1 MKINNIE
8 GQINL
13 FDLPMQEIIKPKNP
27 VTKCVPKQNNFI
39 EIISLYEKSCNRIV
53 KQVCGALLI
62 ELEDRTLYFNREGV
76 NELELKKDMELLPG
90 DEILVVNED
99 KDLNDL
105 QLKKLK
111 DMNVEQYIKRK
122 GDSNI
127 IISMPEQTIVI
138 NPRGW
143 ILEYE
148 QKPKYHE
155 NELFITEIVKENT
168 DLDNKI
174 TKMDTNITDFKIDDL
189 VEIEY
194 EGIKGVGNVVRVYN
208 NGETINVAWDGKQTA
223 FYYKCIK
230 KVS

>member
-1 MKINNIE
+1 MKVNNIE

-13 FDLPMQEIIKPKNP
+13 FDLPIQEIIKPKNP
-27 VTKCVPKQNNFI
+27 VTKCVPKQNNFN

-90 DEILVVNED
+90 DEILIVNED

-111 DMNVEQYIKRK
+111 DMKVAQYIKRK
-122 GDSNI
+122 GDTNI

-143 ILEYE
+143 VLEYE

-155 NELFITEIVKENT
+155 NELFVTEMDKENT
-168 DLDNKI
+168 D
-174 TKMDTNITDFKIDDL
+174 FQVDDL

-194 EGIKGVGNVVRVYN
+194 EGIKSVGNVVRVYN

>member
-1 MKINNIE
+1 MKVNNIE

-13 FDLPMQEIIKPKNP
+13 FDLPIQEIIKPKNP

-90 DEILVVNED
+90 DEILIVNED
-99 KDLNDL
+99 KDFNDL

-111 DMNVEQYIKRK
+111 DMNVEKYIKRK
-122 GDSNI
+122 GDANI
-127 IISMPEQTIVI
+127 IVLANKKTIVI
-138 NPRGW
+138 TPLGW
-143 ILEYE
+143 VLEYE

-155 NELFITEIVKENT
+155 SELFITEMDKENT
-168 DLDNKI
+168 DLANKI
-174 TKMDTNITDFKIDDL
+174 TKMDTNITYFQIDDL

-194 EGIKGVGNVVRVYN
+194 EGIKSIGNVVRVYN
-208 NGETINVAWDGKQTA
+208 NGETINVAWNGKQTA